1 MTDPDHVS
9 DPDAELAMALAAQL
23 PARLAPTGSDFAISA
38 LHAPSAG
45 YSGRTAFFTASWRQD
60 GQVVRRDLVLRM
72 QSPDHQL
79 FVQPDALRQ
88 AEVMRRLG
96 AHPGVRTPE
105 IVLTEAD
112 PEVLGTPFYLMARTE
127 GRVPSDVPS
136 WHKAGWTMD
145 LTAAERARLH
155 DNALRSLVAVHA
167 IDDPDDLAFLA
178 PATGE
183 ETDGSV
189 TALRRHV
196 DQLVAWHGWCGDEL
210 RIGAETIAR
219 GLEVLVD
226 SLPATTAA
234 GVVWGDARVGNI
246 CFADDLSVAALFDW
260 ETATVGPPD
269 IDVGWWLMFERYL
282 CEALGFT
289 RPPGMPDDEQIVQRY
304 EDLGGRLSE
313 GSTGI
318 SYFTLLAAVT
328 LSLITNRLAILLE
341 RDGLA
346 AEIAHRYPATAVSLV
361 ERYLHD
367 HTNRR
372 SSLS

>member
-1 MTDPDHVS
+1 MTDPNAVKGQDV
-9 DPDAELAMALAAQL
+9 ELAAALAEQL
-23 PARLAPTGSDFAISA
+23 PPRLAPGGGDVAISD
-38 LHAPSAG
+38 LRAPSAG
-45 YSGRTAFFTASWRQD
+45 YSGRTAFFTASWEED
-60 GQVVRRDLVLRM
+60 GLAVRKDLVLRM

-79 FVQPDALRQ
+79 FVEPDALRQ

-96 AHPGVRTPE
+96 AHPGVPTPR

-112 PEVLGTPFYLMARTE
+112 PEVLGTPFYLMERIE

-136 WHKAGWTMD
+136 WHKQGWTMALSAD
-145 LTAAERARLH
+145 ERARMH
-155 DNALRSLVAVHA
+155 DNALTALVAVHA
-167 IDDPDDLAFLA
+167 IEDPDDLAFLA
-178 PATGE
+178 RGGGE
-183 ETDGSV
+183 ESDAEV

-196 DQLVAWHGWCGDEL
+196 DQLVAWHAWCGDEL
-210 RIGAETIAR
+210 RIGADTIGR
-219 GLEVLVD
+219 GLEVLVA
-226 SLPATTAA
+226 SLPPTTAA
-234 GVVWGDARVGNI
+234 GVVWGDARVGNM

-304 EDLGGRLSE
+304 EELGGRLSAGVE
-313 GSTGI
+313 GIG
-318 SYFTLLAAVT
+318 YFTLLAAVT

-346 AEIAHRYPATAVSLV
+346 PEIARSYPTTAVSLV

-367 HTNRR
+367 HTTRR
-372 SSLS
+372 SSLP